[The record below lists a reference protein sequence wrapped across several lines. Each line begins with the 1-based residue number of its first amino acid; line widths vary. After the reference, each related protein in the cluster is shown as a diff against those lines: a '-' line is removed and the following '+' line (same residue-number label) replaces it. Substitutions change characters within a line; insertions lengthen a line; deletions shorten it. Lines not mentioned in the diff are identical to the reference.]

1 MSAGSSICCTF
12 SPCMLRT
19 SAFISVIPVM
29 QRLLLASLVDNDDAA
44 LAAGDCAM
52 DADQVALGID
62 HDDLEV
68 LGRDP
73 VAAEMTGASRTAID
87 AAWRGAGGVRA
98 GSAVAVG
105 GAVGGV
111 HAMEMMA
118 LDDTGEAL
126 ALAHT
131 DHIDMLAD
139 GECRDGDRVTDL
151 DFRVL
156 GPEFAKEAQ
165 RGDLVGGQ

>member
-1 MSAGSSICCTF
+1 MSAGRSICCTF

-19 SAFISVIPVM
+19 SAFISVIPVL
-29 QRLLLASLVDNDDAA
+29 QRLLLARLVDPDDAA

-62 HDDLEV
+62 HDNLEV

-73 VAAEMTGASRTAID
+73 VAAERAGAPRAAMG
-87 AAWRGAGGVRA
+87 AAWGGAGGVRA

-111 HAMEMMA
+111 HAMEMVA
-118 LDDTGEAL
+118 
-126 ALAHT
+126 
-131 DHIDMLAD
+131 
-139 GECRDGDRVTDL
+139 
-151 DFRVL
+151 
-156 GPEFAKEAQ
+156 
-165 RGDLVGGQ
+165 